1 MSSSESD
8 EISDQPLSDDEKKTP
23 PKRIPIEILDKETK
37 RRSISY
43 LVAWQNE
50 IDPTWVSEDHLIRI
64 GAIELIAEYEKWKC
78 DERMSQVI
86 SQRKEA
92 LRIDKNMDF
101 EILSGFHVNNKIYYR
116 VLFENG
122 VQRDLCSSAL
132 QIRNGRKLIAFLE
145 NYVRQKAEESQ

>member
-8 EISDQPLSDDEKKTP
+8 EISDLLLSDDEKKTP
-23 PKRIPIEILDKETK
+23 RKRIPIEVLDKETK

-43 LVAWQNE
+43 LVAWQDE
-50 IDPTWVSEDHLIRI
+50 RDPTWVSEDHLIRI
-64 GAIELIAEYEKWKC
+64 GAIKLIAEYEKWKC

-92 LRIDKNMDF
+92 LRVDKTMDF

-116 VLFENG
+116 VRFENG
-122 VQRDLCSSAL
+122 VQRDLCSSEL

-145 NYVRQKAEESQ
+145 NYVRKKAEESQ